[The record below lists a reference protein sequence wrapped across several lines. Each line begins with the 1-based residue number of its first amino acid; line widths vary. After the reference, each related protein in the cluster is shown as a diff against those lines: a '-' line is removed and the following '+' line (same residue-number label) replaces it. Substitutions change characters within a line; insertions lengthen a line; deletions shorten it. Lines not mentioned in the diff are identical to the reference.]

1 MNLKE
6 LHKKSPI
13 KMSLPTFKRII
24 LNEESL
30 KDCIKI
36 IKNPSR
42 NTYLIVNEEKILNFF
57 KA

>member
-1 MNLKE
+1 MNFKE
-6 LHKKSPI
+6 LHQKSPI
-13 KMSLPTFKRII
+13 KMSLPTFKRIV

-30 KDCIKI
+30 KDCIRV
-36 IKNPSR
+36 IKNEKR